1 MYFFFLIKY
10 VPHYDAYINR
20 QHLNLKTTTNIRS
33 HTFDWKGT
41 AERVFKEHGG
51 RKPGRLD
58 AKSREPW
65 SHGAWGTW
73 RSEGSN
79 PIEGSGSVQAKGDQ
93 CLVKASG
100 RWIYLENKM
109 NW

>member
-1 MYFFFLIKY
+1 MYFLFLIKY

-65 SHGAWGTW
+65 SHGALGYMEVRGQQSYRGIWVSSSQ
-73 RSEGSN
+73 R
-79 PIEGSGSVQAKGDQ
+79 
-93 CLVKASG
+93 
-100 RWIYLENKM
+100 
-109 NW
+109 